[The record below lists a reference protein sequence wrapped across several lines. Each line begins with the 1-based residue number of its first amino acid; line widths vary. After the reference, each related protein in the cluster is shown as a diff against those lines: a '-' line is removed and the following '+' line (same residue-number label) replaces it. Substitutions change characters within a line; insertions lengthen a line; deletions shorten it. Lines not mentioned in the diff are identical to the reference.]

1 MEQRGTGIFG
11 QMKNEDTSRSFDYIT
26 PVDESDP
33 NTIYK
38 LLFEE
43 YDEENQS

>member
-1 MEQRGTGIFG
+1 MEKRGTGIFG
-11 QMKNEDTSRSFDYIT
+11 QMKSEDTSRSFDYIT
-26 PVDESDP
+26 PVDESDQ

-43 YDEENQS
+43 YDEENKS

>member
-1 MEQRGTGIFG
+1 MNERGTGIFG
-11 QMKNEDTSRSFDYIT
+11 QMKDEDTSRNFEYIT
-26 PVDESDP
+26 PVNESDP

-43 YDEENQS
+43 YDEENKS

>member
-1 MEQRGTGIFG
+1 MSERGTGIFG
-11 QMKNEDTSRSFDYIT
+11 QMKNEDTSRNFDYIS
-26 PVDESDP
+26 PVEESDP

-43 YDEENQS
+43 YDEENKL